1 MHEVDFAQV
10 EFVVDS
16 AQVDFAQVEFVVDSA
31 QVEVQVE
38 FVVDSAQVVKVAV
51 VLDYISV
58 RQRWDQSDPKQ
69 DLVNFVVLDYL
80 LAQRLC

>member
-1 MHEVDFAQV
+1 LHEVEFAQV

-16 AQVDFAQVEFVVDSA
+16 V

-38 FVVDSAQVVKVAV
+38 FVVDSVQVVKVAA

-58 RQRWDQSDPKQ
+58 RQRWDQLDPRVV
-69 DLVNFVVLDYL
+69 LVNFVVLDYL